1 MRRNRR
7 VLDGVLRV
15 SLVPE
20 EGADRLLGR
29 VLVLLPA
36 LGLLAFFG
44 GWRLFLLLRLGFSYK

>member
-36 LGLLAFFG
+36 LALLAFFG
-44 GWRLFLLLRLGFSYK
+44 GRRLFLLLRLGFR